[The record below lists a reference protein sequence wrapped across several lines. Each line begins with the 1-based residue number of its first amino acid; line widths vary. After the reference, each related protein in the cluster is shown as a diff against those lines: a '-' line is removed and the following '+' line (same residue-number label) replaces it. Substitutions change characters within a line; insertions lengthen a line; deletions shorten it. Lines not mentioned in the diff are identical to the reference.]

1 MRRLVVAST
10 NPGKAREIRTLLQS
24 LQAWAVEPLQSNIP
38 EIEEIGS
45 TFLEN
50 AIQKAEYYSRT
61 IDGWIVAD
69 DSGLVVD
76 ALDGRPGIHS
86 ARYAPTDQ
94 ERNRKLLHELE
105 NVRDAERTARF
116 VCALALAWAGRTVWS
131 IEERLEGRIA
141 LAPAGEHGFGYDPV
155 FWIPEF
161 EQTMGQLKPEVKN
174 RISHR
179 GLALARLREH
189 LETYE

>member
-10 NPGKAREIRTLLQS
+10 NPGKAREIRALLQS
-24 LQAWAVEPLQSNIP
+24 LQAWTVEPLQSNIP
-38 EIEEIGS
+38 EIEETGS

-50 AIQKAEYYSRT
+50 AIQKAEYYSGT
-61 IDGWIVAD
+61 IDSWTVAD

-76 ALDGRPGIHS
+76 ALDGRPGIRS

-105 NVRDAERTARF
+105 NVSDAERTARF
-116 VCALALAWAGRTVWS
+116 VCALALACAGRTVWS
-131 IEERLEGRIA
+131 VEERVEGRIA
-141 LAPAGEHGFGYDPV
+141 RAPAGEHGFGYDPI
-155 FWIPEF
+155 FWIPES
-161 EQTMGQLKPEVKN
+161 EKTMGQLKPEVKN

>member
-10 NPGKAREIRTLLQS
+10 NPGKTREIRTLLQS

-50 AIQKAEYYSRT
+50 AIQKAEYYSRS

-76 ALDGRPGIHS
+76 ALDGRPGIYS

-105 NVRDAERTARF
+105 NVRDAERKARF

-161 EQTMGQLKPEVKN
+161 GQTMGQLKPEVKN

-189 LETYE
+189 LETYK

>member
-1 MRRLVVAST
+1 MRRLVIAST

-24 LQAWAVEPLQSNIP
+24 LQAWTVEPLQSNIP
-38 EIEEIGS
+38 EIEETGS

-50 AIQKAEYYSRT
+50 AIQKAEYYSGT
-61 IDGWIVAD
+61 IDSWTVAD

-76 ALDGRPGIHS
+76 ALDGRPGIRS

-131 IEERLEGRIA
+131 VEERVEGRIA
-141 LAPAGEHGFGYDPV
+141 RAPAGEHGFGYDPI
-155 FWIPEF
+155 FWIPES
-161 EQTMGQLKPEVKN
+161 EKTMGQLKPEVKN

-189 LETYE
+189 LEIYK